1 MLDIGWQELI
11 LIAIL
16 AIVVVGPKDLPK
28 MMRVVGQ
35 WTGKARAMARE
46 FQQSFEQMAQ
56 EAELEELRK
65 EVNQIKDNNPLTEL
79 RDDIQKIQDPFFPD
93 EPDPAVTDPLKDNSI
108 HPPSEEDPDGSAED
122 DKTAKAAVSKDALP

>member
-65 EVNQIKDNNPLTEL
+65 EVNQIKDNNPITEL

-93 EPDPAVTDPLKDNSI
+93 EPDPAVTDPLKDKSI
-108 HPPSEEDPDGSAED
+108 HPPSEEDRDNDLG
-122 DKTAKAAVSKDALP
+122 DKETAKAVTSKDALP

>member
-1 MLDIGWQELI
+1 
-11 LIAIL
+11 
-16 AIVVVGPKDLPK
+16 

-46 FQQSFEQMAQ
+46 FQQSFEQMAR
-56 EAELEELRK
+56 EAELDELRK

-93 EPDPAVTDPLKDNSI
+93 EPDPAVTDPLKDKSI
-108 HPPSEEDPDGSAED
+108 HPPSEEDSDGGAED